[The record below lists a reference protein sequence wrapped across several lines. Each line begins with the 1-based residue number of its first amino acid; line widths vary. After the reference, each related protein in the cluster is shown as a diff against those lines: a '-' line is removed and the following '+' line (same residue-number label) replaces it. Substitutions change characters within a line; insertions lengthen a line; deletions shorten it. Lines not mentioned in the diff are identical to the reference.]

1 MLLKPLPRG
10 FLRGLDRPSIT
21 SHNSPHEGLAM
32 IKVKSGR
39 YDFFINGRQIFV
51 RDSGINGSSI
61 ILAKNDLDLTPHE
74 YARLIDDIYRRRI
87 TDTGTLMT
95 RVCSSYKLVPTSRK
109 LPK

>member
-1 MLLKPLPRG
+1 
-10 FLRGLDRPSIT
+10 
-21 SHNSPHEGLAM
+21 M

-74 YARLIDDIYRRRI
+74 YARIVDDIYKRRI
-87 TDTGTLMT
+87 TDTDTLIA
-95 RVCSSYKLVPTSRK
+95 RVYNNFKLVPTSRK

>member
-1 MLLKPLPRG
+1 
-10 FLRGLDRPSIT
+10 
-21 SHNSPHEGLAM
+21 M
-32 IKVKSGR
+32 IKVRSGR

-74 YARLIDDIYRRRI
+74 YARIVDDIYRRRI
-87 TDTGTLMT
+87 TDTSTLVS
-95 RVCSSYKLVPTSRK
+95 RVCLLYKLVPTSRK